1 MNRDG
6 KYPFEILF
14 SFPLGIYPEAKLLD
28 RIVDLFLIIW
38 ENSILFSMVVW
49 PSYIPTNSV

>member
-38 ENSILFSMVVW
+38 ENSILFSMVVG